1 VNLVTIE
8 AFLRERLSAPLP
20 GADAQ
25 WRFSPRPTRKDWRP
39 ELQPETARQAAALL
53 LLYPSPEGDDLLLP
67 LTVRHSD
74 LPHHAGQ
81 ISLPGG
87 RVDRD
92 ERPEAAALREAH
104 EEVGIVPA
112 DVRVVGPLSTL
123 WVVVSNH
130 LLRPFVGVMDRRPEF
145 TLAPREVE
153 ALIEVPL
160 SHVRDAARLGWSRHV
175 REGIV
180 VDYPHFGL
188 AGHEVWG
195 ATAMVLG
202 EFAALWDASFAPPH
216 PGAGHGGHGGHGS
229 DGGFRGRSS

>member
-1 VNLVTIE
+1 MNIVSVE
-8 AFLRERLSAPLP
+8 SFLRDRLAAPLP
-20 GADAQ
+20 GADVQ
-25 WRFSPRPTRKDWRP
+25 WRFSPRPTRKGWRP

-53 LLYPSPEGDDLLLP
+53 LLYPSPEGDDVLLP

-74 LPHHAGQ
+74 LPHHPGQ

-92 ERPEAAALREAH
+92 EGPEAAALREAH
-104 EEVGIVPA
+104 EEIGVVTA
-112 DVRVVGPLSTL
+112 DVRVIGALSSL

-130 LLRPFVGVMDRRPEF
+130 LLRTYVGVLDRQPEF
-145 TLAPREVE
+145 RLAPREVE
-153 ALIEVPL
+153 ALLEVPL
-160 SHVRDAARLGWSRHV
+160 SHVRDAARLGWSRHA

-180 VDYPHFGL
+180 VDYPHFQL

-202 EFAALWDASFAPPH
+202 EFAALWDPQFPPPRK
-216 PGAGHGGHGGHGS
+216 PGAET
-229 DGGFRGRSS
+229 RG